1 MVGEG
6 ADNIVLFREAKRQPL
21 ARPRDSFVR
30 MVITIRFREPAHYGG
45 ADMNQSRHLSKSD
58 FMLARSCAKKLVYK
72 KAGYDSSME
81 GNSYMKMLAEGGY
94 IVGYMATLLYPDGIE
109 ITGKTEEAIATT
121 KQLLEHDNVTL
132 FEAAINVGNLLVRV
146 DVLEKIGS
154 TLRLIEV
161 KSTSYDPTA
170 DDPKKKLSEYIYDV
184 AYQYHVLSQAYPQCT
199 IEPYLLVPDKSKR
212 TGIDQLAG
220 WFRVS
225 YPTNASSDKQKFVK
239 PDVQL
244 SFRDQSQRDQALQD
258 LRNDGILTL
267 VDVTGDVLVLQ
278 NEITSDTQRF
288 VRILEQGIKASDY
301 ELSKSCKSCEYYH
314 PTAEKN
320 GFREC
325 WGESA
330 YHPESLLTLY
340 YGGAVSDRN
349 GGYYLN
355 ELINQG
361 KRHLADIDH
370 ERLRNAKGELGSR
383 GIRQVTQLKYTA
395 DGTEWMSDELRRG
408 LRFEYP
414 LHFID
419 FETYTGAV
427 PYHAGMRPYETIA
440 FQWSCHTIPTPGAQ
454 PIHAEWI
461 HTGPMFPDAQTFPNF
476 EFARSL
482 MRQIG
487 THGTPLMWATHEN
500 TVLRTILEQME
511 NFDVEDDELNAWL
524 TGITREGSG
533 SKVIREG
540 RLVDMNK
547 LTLVHFFHPSMKKVL
562 PAIWTHHA
570 HLHDVPFFAAYAKDL
585 PSVGKQGLIDP
596 YDQLKYQF
604 EPVDGEYEEVVSEGT
619 AAMRAYS
626 RLRFDETLSDEGKQ
640 RIRQELLKYCE
651 LDTLAMVI
659 IAHHWGIR

>member
-1 MVGEG
+1 
-6 ADNIVLFREAKRQPL
+6 
-21 ARPRDSFVR
+21 
-30 MVITIRFREPAHYGG
+30 
-45 ADMNQSRHLSKSD
+45 MNTATTLSKSD

-72 KAGYDSSME
+72 KHGYDSNMD
-81 GNSYMKMLAEGGY
+81 GNAYMKMLAEGGY

-121 KQLLEHDNVTL
+121 KQLLERDNVTL

-146 DVLEKIGS
+146 DILEKVGD

-170 DDPKKKLSEYIYDV
+170 KDPKKKLSEYIYDV
-184 AYQYHVLSQAYPQCT
+184 AYQYHVLSLAYPQCT

-212 TGIDQLAG
+212 TAIDQLAG
-220 WFRVS
+220 WFRLS
-225 YPTNASSDKQKFVK
+225 YPTTSASDKQKFVK

-244 SFRDQSQRDQALQD
+244 TYRDQTKRDQALQD
-258 LRNDGILTL
+258 LHNDGILTL

-278 NEITSDTQRF
+278 GEVTSETQRL
-288 VRILEQGIKASDY
+288 VRILEHGIQASDY

-325 WGESA
+325 WGASA

-340 YGGAVSDRN
+340 YGGAITDQN
-349 GGYYLN
+349 GGYYFD
-355 ELINQG
+355 ELINNG
-361 KRHLADIDH
+361 KRYLADIDH
-370 ERLRNAKGELGSR
+370 ERLRNGKGELGPR
-383 GIRQVTQLKYTA
+383 GVRQVTQLNNTA
-395 DGTEWMSDELRRG
+395 ASTEWMSNELRAG
-408 LRFEYP
+408 LHFDYP

-440 FQWSCHTIPTPGAQ
+440 FQWSCHTITALGEE
-454 PIHAEWI
+454 PIHTEWI

-500 TVLRTILEQME
+500 TVLRGILNQMDD
-511 NFDVEDDELNAWL
+511 FDEEDNELRQWL
-524 TGITREGSG
+524 ADITREGSG
-533 SKVIREG
+533 KKVVREG
-540 RLVDMNK
+540 RLIDMNK
-547 LTLVHFFHPSMKKVL
+547 LTLDHYFHPAMKGQTSIKKVL
-562 PAIWTHHA
+562 PAIWTHHTY
-570 HLHDVPFFAAYAKDL
+570 LHSVPFFASFAKDL

-604 EPVDGEYEEVVSEGT
+604 DPVDGEFEEVVNEGT

-626 RLRFDETLSDEGKQ
+626 RIRFDEMLSDEEKE
-640 RIRQELLKYCE
+640 RVRQELLKYCE